1 MNEYEE
7 DVPDT
12 AARALSERHVDDV
25 REQDG
30 FFVEAVRLTRMP
42 MIVTDAGLP
51 GNPIIY
57 AITNATKYAFPSPRS
72 GTILAQVRRSEP
84 GWVELVVRDDG
95 VGITHLRDG
104 SLGYGLVRSLVEQIG
119 GTLRVESKEGLIV
132 TLSFPDGC
140 RPQDGAS

>member
-25 REQDG
+25 REQGG

-57 AITNATKYAFPSPRS
+57 AITNATKHAFPFPRS
-72 GTILAQVRRSEP
+72 GTILAQARRSGP
-84 GWVELVVRDDG
+84 GWVELVVRMTAW
-95 VGITHLRDG
+95 V
-104 SLGYGLVRSLVEQIG
+104 
-119 GTLRVESKEGLIV
+119 
-132 TLSFPDGC
+132 
-140 RPQDGAS
+140 

>member
-25 REQDG
+25 REQGG

-57 AITNATKYAFPSPRS
+57 ANNAFIALS
-72 GTILAQVRRSEP
+72 GYSLDNCWVRTRTS
-84 GWVELVVRDDG
+84 
-95 VGITHLRDG
+95 
-104 SLGYGLVRSLVEQIG
+104 
-119 GTLRVESKEGLIV
+119 
-132 TLSFPDGC
+132 
-140 RPQDGAS
+140 